1 MRMIVAVMAGCVV
14 LAMASGARAQMQPMT
29 PGQGQSSGSSEQ
41 SGQPSHGPMMGSG
54 MMGQHMMGQGMM
66 GQGMMGHEMMGGMM
80 CPMMGQHMMGMGMGP
95 RMMGGMMGSD
105 PKAMAR
111 MLKLRGDILKA
122 IGEVMVKHAQE
133 LEQAK

>member
-1 MRMIVAVMAGCVV
+1 
-14 LAMASGARAQMQPMT
+14 
-29 PGQGQSSGSSEQ
+29 
-41 SGQPSHGPMMGSG
+41 MMGS
-54 MMGQHMMGQGMM
+54 
-66 GQGMMGHEMMGGMM
+66 
-80 CPMMGQHMMGMGMGP
+80 
-95 RMMGGMMGSD
+95 SD